1 MENPKTPRFFLAI
14 SEGLVMTPF
23 LQLAIALAIIIFAAK
38 LGGFFSLR
46 LGQPSVLGE
55 LLVGVFL
62 GPSVLDLFH
71 IAYFTDEHLLEVIH
85 QLAELGVMF
94 LMFIAG
100 LDLHLEDLAKSGKVA
115 AYVGV
120 LGVIIPLAL
129 GVGTGLLFGM
139 QVSPA
144 IFVGLILAATSV
156 SISAQTLMELNVL
169 RSRVG
174 ISLLGAAVFDDI
186 LVVLGLSVFIAL
198 STPGEGIGLGSIVVI
213 VLRMIL
219 FLTLG
224 AVFGFIFLPRLSRK
238 IDQLPISQG
247 VIAFAVVVILFYGW
261 TAEVLGKMAAITGAF
276 LAGLSMSRSPVKER
290 IEHGIATLAYG
301 LFVPIFFINVGLSA
315 NARELGGDIFWLF
328 VAMTF
333 TAIVGK
339 ILGAGLGAE
348 LNGFARRESL
358 QIGVGMMSRGE
369 VGLIVASVGI
379 TEGVIGQNIFSAV
392 VGVVIITTLL
402 APLLLRAL
410 FVNTAPAKEF
420 FPHEDTGEEV

>member
-1 MENPKTPRFFLAI
+1 
-14 SEGLVMTPF
+14 MTPF
-23 LQLAIALAIIIFAAK
+23 LQLAIALAVIIFAAK
-38 LGGFFSLR
+38 LGGYLSLR

-55 LLVGVFL
+55 LLVGVLL
-62 GPSVLDLFH
+62 GPSVLDVFH
-71 IAYFTDEHLLEVIH
+71 VPYFTDEHLIEVIH

-115 AYVGV
+115 AYVGF
-120 LGVIIPLAL
+120 LGVFVPLAL
-129 GVGTGLLFGM
+129 GAGTGLLFGM
-139 QVSPA
+139 PVSSA
-144 IFVGLILAATSV
+144 IFVGLIMAATSV

-186 LVVLGLSVFIAL
+186 LVVLGLSIFIAL
-198 STPGEGIGLGSIVVI
+198 SSPGAGGLASIALI
-213 VLRMIL
+213 ILRMIL
-219 FLTLG
+219 FLALG
-224 AVFGFIFLPRLSRK
+224 AVFGFIFLPRFSRK
-238 IDQLPISQG
+238 IDNLPVSQG
-247 VIAFAVVVILFYGW
+247 VIAFTVVVILLYGW
-261 TAEVLGKMAAITGAF
+261 MAEVLGKMAAITGAF
-276 LAGLSMSRSPVKER
+276 LAGLSLSRSPVRER

-315 NARELGGDIFWLF
+315 NARELGGEIFWLF
-328 VAMTF
+328 VVMTI

-339 ILGAGLGAE
+339 VLGAGFGAE
-348 LNGFARRESL
+348 MNGFSRLESL

-379 TEGVIGQNIFSAV
+379 SEALIEQSIFSAV

-402 APLLLRAL
+402 TPPLLRSL
-410 FVNTAPAKEF
+410 FVKSTVTSEALLEEKS
-420 FPHEDTGEEV
+420 GEEA